1 MLSRDRS
8 EENEGITGI
17 SNKSKP
23 HLIHVLEEN
32 EEAEQET
39 CEKRDD
45 YAESPHM
52 TLEPKIQTIQNNN
65 DIAQQ
70 LNEDSRILT
79 SLPADAQKLESVDGS
94 IMYNQQTINQE

>member
-1 MLSRDRS
+1 MRAASSEPIVVS

-39 CEKRDD
+39 QEKRQS
-45 YAESPHM
+45 YEESPAL
-52 TLEPKIQTIQNNN
+52 TLEPKIKTIDN

-70 LNEDSRILT
+70 LNEDSRMLT
-79 SLPADAQKLESVDGS
+79 SLPADIQKLDSVEGS
-94 IMYNQQTINQE
+94 IINQ